1 MQVVFL
7 QLQPNNSYSHVT
19 WRRMFRVLLEICKL
33 YAGIEADT
41 RVSLNPILTLSD
53 PDSGLNPND
62 NLHPNPDPSPK
73 PTPNPHGLQLMHSI
87 KQPATIP
94 SGTAHQ
100 CMP

>member
-41 RVSLNPILTLSD
+41 RVS
-53 PDSGLNPND
+53 
-62 NLHPNPDPSPK
+62 
-73 PTPNPHGLQLMHSI
+73 
-87 KQPATIP
+87 AVIP
-94 SGTAHQ
+94 
-100 CMP
+100 

>member
-41 RVSLNPILTLSD
+41 RVSPGPQPNLNSTLKLTRGSNAGRLAS
-53 PDSGLNPND
+53 
-62 NLHPNPDPSPK
+62 
-73 PTPNPHGLQLMHSI
+73 
-87 KQPATIP
+87 
-94 SGTAHQ
+94 
-100 CMP
+100 